1 MLDSELVAQIM
12 RWDMTVLRESPWYQ
26 EIEAQQLARA
36 LQRRF
41 GEVPEAVLSRLQG
54 LTSEQTDRLLDI
66 TYAANSLEEFMNRSS
81 ETGH

>member
-1 MLDSELVAQIM
+1 
-12 RWDMTVLRESPWYQ
+12 MTVLRESPWYQ

-66 TYAANSLEEFMNRSS
+66 TYAADSLEEFVHRCST
-81 ETGH
+81 EIGLLA